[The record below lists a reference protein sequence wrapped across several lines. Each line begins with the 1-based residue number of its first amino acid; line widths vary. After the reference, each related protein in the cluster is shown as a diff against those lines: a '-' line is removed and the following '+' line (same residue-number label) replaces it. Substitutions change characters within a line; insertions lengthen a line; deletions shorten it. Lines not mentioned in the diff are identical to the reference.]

1 MKDERFIVTY
11 RIEADTYEDAKSI
24 AWAVQVE
31 QTIEFPY
38 EFVTDPYIKNT
49 ITGRLESLEPM
60 APDSAYA
67 TVGVMPNVVIDASRY
82 YLARISYHVDTT
94 ALEAT
99 QFLNVVFGNS
109 SLQPH
114 IWVVDIELCPTLFDV
129 FNGPRFGLHGIRRL
143 VETPTRPMIQA
154 VIKPM
159 GTPNE
164 ELARMCAAYTRG
176 GVDVIKDDHGITNQ
190 SFSQFKDRVRRC
202 AAAVREMNEA
212 HGKHA

>member
-11 RIEADTYEDAKSI
+11 RIEANTYEEAKSI

-114 IWVVDIELCPTLFDV
+114 IWVVDIELCPT
-129 FNGPRFGLHGIRRL
+129 
-143 VETPTRPMIQA
+143 
-154 VIKPM
+154 
-159 GTPNE
+159 
-164 ELARMCAAYTRG
+164 
-176 GVDVIKDDHGITNQ
+176 
-190 SFSQFKDRVRRC
+190 
-202 AAAVREMNEA
+202 
-212 HGKHA
+212 